1 MKRAI
6 RTDDGSSSSALVS
19 ESMVACLR
27 RHLGRIVMVVA
38 RDATTVRKEGRAWA
52 SRGQPLELE
61 LGAVDGDAPFEPF
74 EPAGHP
80 ALPVPG

>member
-1 MKRAI
+1 
-6 RTDDGSSSSALVS
+6 
-19 ESMVACLR
+19 
-27 RHLGRIVMVVA
+27 MVVA
-38 RDATTVRKEGRAWA
+38 RDATTVSGRGGVPPP
-52 SRGQPLELE
+52 GQPLELE